1 MKVVNT
7 LKLALGALIVALAS
21 GNVWPQPGAASG
33 PSAASTTAVSD
44 GAASSGSS
52 KKSNRTLRR
61 AVYAAIAKDKSIDA
75 GSIGVSAKNGDVTL
89 TGTVDETAQIDKAA
103 ALAKG
108 VPGVDS
114 VQNKLTVRRGFNQ

>member
-1 MKVVNT
+1 MNVVNT
-7 LKLALGALIVALAS
+7 LRLACGALIVALAA
-21 GNVWPQPGAASG
+21 GHVWSQPGTASG
-33 PSAASTTAVSD
+33 PAAASAAAESE

-61 AVYAAIAKDKSIDA
+61 AVYAAISKDKSIDA

-89 TGTVDETAQIDKAA
+89 TGTVDEAAQIDKAA

-108 VPGVDS
+108 VPGVVS
-114 VQNKLTVRRGFNQ
+114 VQNKLTVRRGFSQ